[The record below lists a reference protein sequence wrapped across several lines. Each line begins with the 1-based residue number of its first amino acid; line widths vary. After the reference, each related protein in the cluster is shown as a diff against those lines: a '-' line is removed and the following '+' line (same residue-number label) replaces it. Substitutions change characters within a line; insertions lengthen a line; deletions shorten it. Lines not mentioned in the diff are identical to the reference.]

1 MRSTV
6 GILRLQAGEDV
17 KLSHG
22 VHPQSCILVGRAQPV
37 TGRRPEQ
44 MQWLNLC

>member
-17 KLSHG
+17 CAQHG
-22 VHPQSCILVGRAQPV
+22 HDLGGASPPAS
-37 TGRRPEQ
+37 
-44 MQWLNLC
+44 